1 MYWIML
7 EKITFFKK
15 IFDTVWEYHRDS
27 GQLYVHHDSA
37 LPEYCNRQ
45 LPYGGRFSAI
55 CRILTRIC
63 LQKKS

>member
-1 MYWIML
+1 ML

-27 GQLYVHHDSA
+27 GQLYVHYDSA

-45 LPYGGRFSAI
+45 LPYEEMYN
-55 CRILTRIC
+55 LYVDEYVYKD
-63 LQKKS
+63 Q